1 MFGRGNWAIVG
12 LAKESLEAFRNSLED
27 RGVMIA
33 VSQLAASAITRHSK
47 VDALGINP
55 FSAPRLDEQHGFS
68 LENEQELSRYA
79 ALEPEARSNSSLPAE
94 VLDSDGYGLNSESFE
109 LHSSLPWF
117 GLWAVSNQW
126 KDVSDLASVKEQHS
140 YSSLER
146 PYKFLQATD
155 KKTVDA
161 DIRGVTAA
169 VRKQFPVLLDFN
181 EGRIYIESSGKKTI
195 FEVTELLKRLGVE
208 VVAVGWTYHRSNWPS
223 EILNKLYEGTQYQ
236 TDLQKRADEA
246 TRFRPKEIEKL
257 EDKEL
262 EGIVANFFAMT
273 ELPNDLWAGLT
284 APAQI
289 QLHATS
295 QPIVVKAPT
304 SATTLLGM
312 TSDAQVLSGSITFQE
327 RITYLSKKGEER
339 TFRKDVLGVDIN
351 DQINL
356 TDVGAAMLRGFDI
369 PAYRK
374 DIQREIRKTKQ
385 VPSIEEFWSTWLH
398 QVSNAVRILEA
409 SFREILELGGDEKV
423 GILPM
428 HVAEAEEDLE
438 LAVSA

>member
-1 MFGRGNWAIVG
+1 MFGRGNWAILG
-12 LAKESLEAFRNSLED
+12 LAKDSLEAFKANLED
-27 RGVMIA
+27 RGLMIA
-33 VSQLAASAITRHSK
+33 VSQSAAAVITRHNK

-55 FSAPRLDEQHGFS
+55 FSAPRLDEQHAIPV
-68 LENEQELSRYA
+68 EQEQELARYA
-79 ALEPEARSNSSLPAE
+79 GMDGEARSNSKAADELLNSE
-94 VLDSDGYGLNSESFE
+94 GYGLNVQSFE
-109 LHSSLPWF
+109 LHSTLPWF

-140 YSSLER
+140 YSQLER

-155 KKTVDA
+155 KKTVDT
-161 DIRGVTAA
+161 DVQGVTAA

-181 EGRIYIESSGKKTI
+181 EGRIYIESSGKKAI

-208 VVAVGWTYHRSNWPS
+208 VTPVGWIYHRSNWTS
-223 EILNKLYEGTQYQ
+223 EILNKLHQGTQYGS
-236 TDLQKRADEA
+236 DLQKRAEEA

-257 EDKEL
+257 EDKEV

-273 ELPNDLWAGLT
+273 ELPNDLWAGLR

-289 QLHATS
+289 RLHATS

-304 SATTLLGM
+304 SATTLLGI
-312 TSDAQVLSGSITFQE
+312 TSDAQVLSGSVTFQE
-327 RITYLSKKGEER
+327 RITYMSKKGEER
-339 TFRKDVLGVDIN
+339 TFRKDVLSIDIN

-369 PAYRK
+369 PAYKK
-374 DIQREIRKTKQ
+374 DLQREIRKTKQ

-398 QVSNAVRILEA
+398 QMSNAVRTLEA

-423 GILPM
+423 GILAM
-428 HVAEAEEDLE
+428 QVAEVEEEVE
-438 LAVSA
+438 LAATA